1 MKGYH
6 QNIEKLTLENDNFRK
21 VEYTSAHMQLVLMT
35 LNPLE
40 EIGLETHEENDQFF
54 RCEAGMGT
62 CIIDDHEYTLTDGD
76 SVVIPAGASHNIIN
90 TSPTEKLRV
99 YTIYAKP
106 HHLDQTIHPTKKDAE
121 MSTEEFDGKTTE

>member
-6 QNIEKLTLENDNFRK
+6 QNIEKLTLENENFRK
-21 VEYTSAHMQLVLMT
+21 VEYTGVHMQLVLMT

-54 RCEAGMGT
+54 RCEAGVGT
-62 CIIDDHEYTLTDGD
+62 CIINNHEYTLTDGD
-76 SVVIPAGASHNIIN
+76 SVVIPAGAPHNIIN
-90 TSPTEKLRV
+90 TSTTEKLRL

-106 HHLDQTIHPTKKDAE
+106 HHLDQIIHPTKHDAE